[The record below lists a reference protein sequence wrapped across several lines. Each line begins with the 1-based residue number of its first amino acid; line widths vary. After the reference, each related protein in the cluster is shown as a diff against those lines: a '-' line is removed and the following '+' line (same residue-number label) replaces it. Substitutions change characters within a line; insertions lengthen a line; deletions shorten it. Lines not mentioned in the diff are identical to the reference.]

1 MPIDFSSLSGEDF
14 EFFCRDLLEA
24 LRIEI
29 VEGPSRGPDGK
40 KDLIISYSVKDVIGR
55 KKNYK
60 LLVQCKN
67 KAISKKSVY
76 ESELGDIRSSCKIH
90 HTDGYF
96 LITTTILSTTVQ
108 NNLKAINEEGIYITH
123 YWDKYTLE
131 KYISKSRDGIKIL
144 ERYGLIQSEYKIYVF
159 NALIPEEYD
168 LLCKMNKKIGS
179 NIDPINNYDDQ
190 INTFNSCY
198 IHNGHIINLKI
209 KKSNLGE
216 LIEQLDTF
224 SHLEILDLYKMQIH
238 SFPISIT
245 KLKNLLILNLNN
257 NNISQIP
264 RGMLKLKELSHL
276 DISFNPLKKIEIS
289 VDFLNQLDNFFIDNS
304 QLKIFKNTFVNFE
317 DIVYFEIIG

>member
-14 EFFCRDLLEA
+14 EFFCRDILES

-40 KDLIISYSVKDVIGR
+40 KDLIISYSVKDEIGR
-55 KKNYK
+55 KKNYT

-67 KAISKKSVY
+67 KAISEKAVF
-76 ESELGDIRSSCKIH
+76 ESELGDIRSACKIH

-96 LITTTILSTTVQ
+96 LITTTILSITVQ

-131 KYISKSRDGIKIL
+131 KYISKSNDGIKIL

-190 INTFNSCY
+190 LDTSNSCY
-198 IHNGHIINLKI
+198 IRNGHVINLNI
-209 KKSNLGE
+209 EKSNLGE

-224 SHLEILDLYKMQIH
+224 SHLEILELYKMQIH

-245 KLKNLLILNLNN
+245 KLKKLEILVLPN

-264 RGMLKLKELSHL
+264 RGMINLKRLRNFN
-276 DISFNPLKKIEIS
+276 ISFNPLKKIEIS
-289 VDFLNQLDNFFIDNS
+289 VDFLKELDNFFIDKY
-304 QLKIFKNTFVNFE
+304 QIKLFKNTFVNFE